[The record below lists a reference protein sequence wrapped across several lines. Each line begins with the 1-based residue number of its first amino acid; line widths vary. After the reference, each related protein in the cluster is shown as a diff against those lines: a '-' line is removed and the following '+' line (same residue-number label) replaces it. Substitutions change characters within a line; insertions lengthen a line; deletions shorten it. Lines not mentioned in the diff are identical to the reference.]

1 MYRKQKNIVMIK
13 VIFYLYR
20 VGSLDY
26 DTLVKKFESKDAF
39 NSFYSRMLNNPC
51 YDIVDVRYIK

>member
-1 MYRKQKNIVMIK
+1 MIK